1 MRTTA
6 TDIDDGKNFD
16 IQYSFV
22 TDKPEDAV
30 CFLVELSKEIFVI
43 LFLMFTKN
51 NIPGTLIINA
61 TYWYIFDTS
70 LSLVLFNKS

>member
-1 MRTTA
+1 M
-6 TDIDDGKNFD
+6 
-16 IQYSFV
+16 QV
-22 TDKPEDAV
+22 TLETKL
-30 CFLVELSKEIFVI
+30 LVELSKEIFVI

-61 TYWYIFDTS
+61 TYRSIFDTS